1 MTDWRD
7 HLTIDEAERLAE
19 IDRIKREL
27 RKEAR
32 KIFDRARKRLK
43 RD

>member
-1 MTDWRD
+1 MTEWRNQ
-7 HLTIDEAERLAE
+7 LTPEEANRLAE

-32 KIFDRARKRLK
+32 KIFDRARKRLN
-43 RD
+43 RS